1 MEEAGDFT
9 GIAVPFTAG
18 AVAGMLLF
26 PNPSSISTLP
36 AAALASTLFILTV
49 AATLFLDSRINA
61 SAFRLCLATLFIL
74 CGLFCSISA
83 SLTRGIPTHPEP
95 LVAFAHNCKN
105 RLCTRIDS
113 IPFPSSD
120 TSGLLKA
127 LLTGDRSGLDRNM
140 TAVFRN
146 SGASH
151 ILALSGL
158 HLGILYLLLSKLTI
172 PLGNS
177 LMSKKIRYL
186 LIISAGGFYTVMTG
200 ASPSIVRAF
209 LFILLRESAILL
221 GRNAGPARI
230 LLSALTIQLVIEPDV
245 ISSTGFQLSYLA
257 VSGIV
262 FLYPALERLYPQ
274 SKGWDPF
281 RKTWKASM
289 LTVSCQVF
297 TAPLAWLK
305 FGTFPRYFL
314 ITNLIALPLTS
325 AVMTVSVA
333 TTALFCLGICPYEL
347 IRLDDT
353 LTRTLISCLEIISS
367 M

>member
-1 MEEAGDFT
+1 MEEVRDFA
-9 GIAVPFTAG
+9 GIAVPFAAG

-36 AAALASTLFILTV
+36 AAALASTLFILTA

-61 SAFRLCLATLFIL
+61 SAVRLCLAILFIL

-140 TAVFRN
+140 TAVFRD

-177 LMSKKIRYL
+177 LMSKKIRYSL
-186 LIISAGGFYTVMTG
+186 TG

-230 LLSALTIQLVIEPDV
+230 LLSALTIQLVIDPDV

-262 FLYPALERLYPQ
+262 FFYPALERLYPQ